1 MSEIIEDIFGKVK
14 DSRTVLEKLTDIIPG
29 WKGYQERQTR
39 RKSDQLLRQTLAEK
53 LAVQRR
59 RLDAAQQELISHG
72 HVDLLD
78 DLGSAVTQL
87 QTFIDRVRFA
97 SYGYSGMFDAA
108 KVNEAELEQMYNFD
122 VALFEYVERLNT
134 ATDRLREVIPSGEG
148 LAETVGIIRDICRE
162 ANDTFDQREHIILG
176 SV

>member
-1 MSEIIEDIFGKVK
+1 
-14 DSRTVLEKLTDIIPG
+14 
-29 WKGYQERQTR
+29 
-39 RKSDQLLRQTLAEK
+39 
-53 LAVQRR
+53 
-59 RLDAAQQELISHG
+59 
-72 HVDLLD
+72 
-78 DLGSAVTQL
+78 
-87 QTFIDRVRFA
+87 
-97 SYGYSGMFDAA
+97 
-108 KVNEAELEQMYNFD
+108 MYNFD